1 MGLLDFVKEAGE
13 WIFGGKE
20 AEAITTEDSNQA
32 TVDAIIALVNRFNLN
47 VDNLGVEFND
57 GVVVLTG
64 STPTQEEKEK
74 IVLTVGNVQGVHQD
88 DDRLEV
94 ENPAPEAVY
103 YTVQKG
109 DTLWKIASDHYG
121 EGNKY
126 MTIFEANKP
135 MLSDPD
141 KIYPDQVLRIPPQ

>member
-1 MGLLDFVKEAGE
+1 MGLLDFVKDAGE
-13 WIFGGKE
+13 KIFGAKE
-20 AEAITTEDSNQA
+20 AEAQIPEDNSQE
-32 TVDAIIALVNRFNLN
+32 TVDAIITLINRFNLN
-47 VDNLGVEFND
+47 VNNLGVEFNN
-57 GVVVLTG
+57 GVVVLSGT
-64 STPTQEEKEK
+64 TPTQEEKEK
-74 IVLTVGNVQGVHQD
+74 IVLTVGNVQGVSQV

-103 YTVQKG
+103 YTVQRG

-121 EGNKY
+121 DGNKY

-141 KIYPDQVLRIPPQ
+141 KIYPDQVLRIPPL